1 MSNSNGEP
9 AETGIAR
16 QDESLP
22 IPARRQAAAAARID
36 VSRLDPMVVCEALA
50 RSGYFPNATT
60 AQQALVQVLLG
71 QELGIGPVM
80 SMSSIH
86 IIERKPTASAGL
98 LLHLVRRSG
107 RYDYQVIEHSDER
120 AEIEWYYLGKPQ
132 GRSAWTMADAKRAG
146 VLNKQVWQRYPRQM
160 LFARAVSEGVRTF
173 CPDVMGGTPAYVP
186 EELGADVDADGCV
199 LVIDT
204 PAVPAP
210 AAETKPV
217 DGLAQTKQELAA
229 LLDEWGCEK
238 EGRPRFIA
246 DLLCLEETP
255 RLSALAAEQW
265 VYALERMRQAM
276 RDRTALFAAWGKF
289 CAALQISADDRGF
302 RLASWGA
309 AIGQVLPTSKLL
321 VPSDIDLIRKW
332 MREKQA
338 AEPARPETE
347 PEDRLEEDAII
358 EAVSV
363 DYADDPFVGE

>member
-1 MSNSNGEP
+1 MSNEESS
-9 AETGIAR
+9 IAR
-16 QDESLP
+16 QDESLAL
-22 IPARRQAAAAARID
+22 PARRQAAAAARID

-50 RSGYFPNATT
+50 RSGYFPNAKT

-71 QELGIGPVM
+71 QELGIGPVT
-80 SMSSIH
+80 SLTSIH
-86 IIERKPTASAGL
+86 VIEGKPSASANL
-98 LLHLVRRSG
+98 LASLVRSSG
-107 RYDYQVIEHSDER
+107 RYDYQVIEHTEEV
-120 AEIEWYYLGKPQ
+120 AEIEFSYRAPSGWRKEGSV
-132 GRSAWTMADAKRAG
+132 RWTMADAKRAG
-146 VLNKQVWQRYPRQM
+146 VANKQNWHKYPRAM
-160 LFARAVSEGVRTF
+160 LFARAMSEGVRTF

-186 EELGADVDADGCV
+186 EELGAEVDADGCV

-204 PAVPAP
+204 PAADP
-210 AAETKPV
+210 KPVV

-238 EGRPRFIA
+238 DARPRFIA

-255 RLSALAAEQW
+255 RLSALVAEQW
-265 VYALERMRQAM
+265 VYALDRMRQAM
-276 RDRTALFAAWGKF
+276 RERAALFAAWGKF
-289 CAALQISADDRGF
+289 CNALQISADDRGF

-347 PEDRLEEDAII
+347 PEDRLDEDAII

-363 DYADDPFVGE
+363 DCADDPFVGE